1 MRSTRLIVSVLL
13 LVMVAGLISSC
24 RPRASRNTRNTR
36 NQNTTQTQQS
46 AQGAPSAAQVMA
58 KTDSVLSR
66 IGAMHAEPID
76 IPPMAYEP
84 ALSYPRTPTGAA
96 FVPRPN
102 SDAYGVFE
110 TALGAFNGSDYDR
123 AIGLFSQIAVSGQP
137 AELVPNAYYWMGE
150 SYYAMNRFQES
161 LPYFE
166 HTVKVGPQHKREIA
180 LYKLSRANHSLGN
193 SQAASM
199 WYQRLRAEYPR
210 TTYASRLRNLGI
222 S

>member
-1 MRSTRLIVSVLL
+1 
-13 LVMVAGLISSC
+13 MVIIAGTVISC
-24 RPRASRNTRNTR
+24 RPRASRNARTNR
-36 NQNTTQTQQS
+36 NQANQAAPQT
-46 AQGAPSAAQVMA
+46 AGGAASAAQVMA

-76 IPPMAYEP
+76 IPLMAYEP
-84 ALSYPRTPTGAA
+84 ALTYPRSATGAA
-96 FVPRPN
+96 YVPRPS
-102 SDAYGVFE
+102 SDDYATFE
-110 TALGAFNGSDYDR
+110 SALGAFNGSDYDR
-123 AIGLFSQIAVSGQP
+123 AIGLFSQIVVSGRP
-137 AELVPNAYYWMGE
+137 PEMIPNAYYWMGE
-150 SYYAMNRFQES
+150 SYYALNRYQEA

-193 SQAASM
+193 AQAASL

-210 TTYASRLRNLGI
+210 TSYASRLRNLGI